1 MFFAIALGG
10 AIGAVLRYATSLAV
24 VAVWGVS
31 YQPAATIL
39 VNAVGSGVMGGCYA
53 LIGLGVAISDP
64 MRGLLMV
71 GFLGALTTFSSFSMD
86 AINIVEKGMYGVA
99 IGYVVAS
106 VVVSLLSFAL
116 VMGIVR
122 AIAGGIGGV
131 DGF

>member
-10 AIGAVLRYATSLAV
+10 AVGAVFRYATSLAV

-39 VNAVGSGVMGGCYA
+39 VNALGSGVMGGLYA
-53 LIGLGVAISDP
+53 LIGLGVAVSDP
-64 MRGLLMV
+64 MRGLVMV

-99 IGYVVAS
+99 VGYVFAS
-106 VVVSLLSFAL
+106 VVISLLSFAL

-131 DGF
+131 NGF